1 MKKQLPVWLGFAL
14 ALVFLP
20 SIFDSVLGISILNQ
34 MTIWIIFALSY
45 NMLLGQ
51 GGMLSF
57 GHAVY
62 FGLGGF
68 MSVHAL
74 NLIADGE
81 LLLGANLSSIRAL
94 KEGLEL
100 IYRGSDFKEVK
111 KIPVISTLIADYF
124 DGDLS
129 AINGIKVSQPGGSF
143 SQAAWKAMRR
153 IRPGKVLS
161 YAELAKNS
169 GSPKA
174 VRAAGSACAK
184 NAIVLVVPCH
194 RIVKTGG
201 ALGNYAYGV
210 EKKEWLLSHESLS

>member
-1 MKKQLPVWLGFAL
+1 MALLIASTTTPVG
-14 ALVFLP
+14 
-20 SIFDSVLGISILNQ
+20 
-34 MTIWIIFALSY
+34 T
-45 NMLLGQ
+45 
-51 GGMLSF
+51 
-57 GHAVY
+57 
-62 FGLGGF
+62 
-68 MSVHAL
+68 L

-94 KEGLEL
+94 KEGLDL
-100 IYRGSDFKEVK
+100 IYRGSDFKEVN
-111 KIPVISTLIADYF
+111 KIPVISTLIGDYF

-129 AINGIKVSQPGGSF
+129 AINGIKVSQPGASF

-153 IRPGKVLS
+153 IRAGKVLS
-161 YAELAKNS
+161 YAELAKNL

-184 NAIVLVVPCH
+184 NAIVLVIPCH

-210 EKKEWLLSHESLS
+210 NKKEWLLRHEGLA